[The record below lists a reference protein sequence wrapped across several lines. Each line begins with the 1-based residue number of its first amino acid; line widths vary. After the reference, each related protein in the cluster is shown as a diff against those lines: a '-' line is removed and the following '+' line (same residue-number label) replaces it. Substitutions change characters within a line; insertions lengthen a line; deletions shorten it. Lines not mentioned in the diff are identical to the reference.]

1 MDRLWHIKGKVFAI
15 LDTRTGKYVSRFVDD
30 KLFDE
35 EIMIFNT
42 PKSASEYIENYGKY
56 GLSKNIFKVTKVEI

>member
-15 LDTRTGKYVSRFVDD
+15 LDTRTGKYISRSTNNKF
-30 KLFDE
+30 FAE
-35 EIMIFNT
+35 EVMIFNT

-56 GLSKNIFKVTKVEI
+56 GLNKNIFKVTEI